1 MCGVGRGGVDGEGD
15 GSVER
20 VVDEWQL
27 VVLVLAVGGSE
38 AGDDEG
44 GMMMMMMEVGWRASV
59 VVATV
64 VAGCGCRRGWRRVGD
79 GSVERVV
86 DEWQLVVLVLAVG
99 GSEAGDDEGGMM
111 MMMMEVG
118 WHASVV
124 VATVVAGCGCRRG
137 WRRVVEGIG

>member
-1 MCGVGRGGVDGEGD
+1 MVCGRRVEAGCIHRRWPRGDGDGGDRWWCGRGGVDGEGD

-44 GMMMMMMEVGWRASV
+44 GVMMMMMEVGWRASV

-64 VAGCGCRRGWRRVGD
+64 V
-79 GSVERVV
+79 ST
-86 DEWQLVVLVLAVG
+86 G
-99 GSEAGDDEGGMM
+99 GA
-111 MMMMEVG
+111 
-118 WHASVV
+118 W
-124 VATVVAGCGCRRG
+124 
-137 WRRVVEGIG
+137 W